1 MTQTVASVA
10 SFTFLA
16 MDSHG
21 IPGPSSAPP
30 VAGEDGAMPMSDENI
45 GDESKNLL
53 WDKMNLDY
61 VKAVEVDS
69 VTRISR
75 CI

>member
-1 MTQTVASVA
+1 
-10 SFTFLA
+10 
-16 MDSHG
+16 
-21 IPGPSSAPP
+21 
-30 VAGEDGAMPMSDENI
+30 MPMSDENI
-45 GDESKNLL
+45 GDELKNLL